1 MSHTLET
8 PADASSGRSP
18 RPSRSVRVG
27 SSSTRQAGAAA
38 GRIETPAR
46 KKARQRSL
54 VLRGISLVVFLAATF
69 FLLLPIII
77 IVFTAF
83 KPTSEVNAFPPTLV
97 PTEWTFDNFTRIFTE
112 LPFARLIANSFVFA
126 GGVTICALVFDS
138 LVAYALARIDFRGK
152 NVLLIAIIAS
162 LMIPFQATLIPV
174 YQLVSDLGW
183 VNTFAA
189 LIIPRAA
196 DAFGIFFL
204 RQFFVSLPRD
214 LDSAA
219 RIDGASEWRVFRS
232 VVLPN
237 AVPALLTL
245 AIFTFV
251 NNWNDLLWP
260 LVFTTDSEMGTITS
274 GLTLL
279 TGPGGIIPYGVMMA
293 GSLIAVLPLAIMF
306 LFVQRRFIESVATT
320 GLK

>member
-1 MSHTLET
+1 MKRAPL
-8 PADASSGRSP
+8 
-18 RPSRSVRVG
+18 RPSVVVL
-27 SSSTRQAGAAA
+27 TIALAVTTAA
-38 GRIETPAR
+38 
-46 KKARQRSL
+46 
-54 VLRGISLVVFLAATF
+54 V
-69 FLLLPIII
+69 LLPFAI

-83 KPTSEVNAFPPTLV
+83 KPVAEVNAFPPTLV
-97 PTEWTFDNFTRIFTE
+97 PEQWTFANLERILTE
-112 LPFARLIANSFVFA
+112 LPFLQLTINSFLFA
-126 GGVTICALVFDS
+126 GGVTAFALVFDS
-138 LVAYALARIDFRGK
+138 LAAYALARIDFTGQR
-152 NVLLIAIIAS
+152 VLLIAIIAS

-174 YQLVSDLGW
+174 YQLVSELGW
-183 VNTFAA
+183 VNTFAG
-189 LIIPRAA
+189 LIAPRAA

-204 RQFFVSLPRD
+204 RQFFLALPRD

-219 RIDGASEWRVFRS
+219 RIDGASELRVFWS

-245 AIFTFV
+245 AIFIFV

-260 LVFTTDSEMGTITS
+260 LIFTTSREMGTITS

-293 GSLIAVLPLAIMF
+293 GSLIAVFPLVVAF
-306 LFVQRRFIESVATT
+306 LFVQRRFIESIATT

>member
-1 MSHTLET
+1 MS
-8 PADASSGRSP
+8 ARRRI
-18 RPSRSVRVG
+18 RPSTIVLTVALAV
-27 SSSTRQAGAAA
+27 TTAA
-38 GRIETPAR
+38 
-46 KKARQRSL
+46 
-54 VLRGISLVVFLAATF
+54 V
-69 FLLLPIII
+69 LLPFAI

-83 KPTSEVNAFPPTLV
+83 KPVAEVNAFPPTLV
-97 PTEWTFDNFTRIFTE
+97 PEQWTLANLERILTE
-112 LPFARLIANSFVFA
+112 LPFVRLTLNSFLFA
-126 GGVTICALVFDS
+126 GGVTAFALVFDS
-138 LVAYALARIDFRGK
+138 LAAYALARIDFTGQR
-152 NVLLIAIIAS
+152 VLLITIIAS

-183 VNTFAA
+183 VNTFAG
-189 LIIPRAA
+189 LIAPRAA

-204 RQFFVSLPRD
+204 RQFFLALPRD

-219 RIDGASEWRVFRS
+219 RIDGASEFRVFWS

-245 AIFTFV
+245 AIFIFV

-260 LVFTTDSEMGTITS
+260 LIFTTEREMGTITS

-293 GSLIAVLPLAIMF
+293 GSLIAVFPLVVAF
-306 LFVQRRFIESVATT
+306 LFMQRRFIESIATT

>member
-1 MSHTLET
+1 MTMT
-8 PADASSGRSP
+8 M
-18 RPSRSVRVG
+18 
-27 SSSTRQAGAAA
+27 TQAAA
-38 GRIETPAR
+38 GRRPGRTAHR
-46 KKARQRSL
+46 WLLAAAVL
-54 VLRGISLVVFLAATF
+54 VLTAMV
-69 FLLLPIII
+69 LLPVAI

-83 KPTSEVNAFPPTLV
+83 KPTTEINAFPPTLV
-97 PTEWTFDNFTRIFTE
+97 PASWTLENFTRIFTD
-112 LPFARLIANSFVFA
+112 LPFARLFLNSFLFA
-126 GGVTICALVFDS
+126 GGVTLFALTFDS
-138 LVAYALARIDFRGK
+138 LAAYALARLDFRG
-152 NVLLIAIIAS
+152 NRLLLIAIVAS

-174 YQLVSDLGW
+174 YQLVAQLGW
-183 VNTFAA
+183 VNTFAG

-214 LDSAA
+214 LDNAA
-219 RIDGASEWRVFRS
+219 RIDGAGEFRVFRS
-232 VVLPN
+232 IILPN

-260 LVFTTDSEMGTITS
+260 LVFTTTPDMGTITS

-279 TGPGGIIPYGVMMA
+279 TGPSGIIPYGTMMA
-293 GSLIAVLPLAIMF
+293 GSLIAVLPLAVMF
-306 LFVQRRFIESVATT
+306 LIMQRRFIESVATT

>member
-1 MSHTLET
+1 VS
-8 PADASSGRSP
+8 ARRRI
-18 RPSRSVRVG
+18 RPS
-27 SSSTRQAGAAA
+27 T
-38 GRIETPAR
+38 I
-46 KKARQRSL
+46 
-54 VLRGISLVVFLAATF
+54 VLTLALAVTTAVV
-69 FLLLPIII
+69 LLPFAI

-83 KPTSEVNAFPPTLV
+83 KPVAEVNAFPPTLV
-97 PTEWTFDNFTRIFTE
+97 PEQWTLANLERILTE
-112 LPFARLIANSFVFA
+112 LPFVRLTLNSFLFA
-126 GGVTICALVFDS
+126 GGVTAFALVFDS
-138 LVAYALARIDFRGK
+138 LAAYALARIDFTGQR
-152 NVLLIAIIAS
+152 VLLITIIAS

-183 VNTFAA
+183 VNTFAG
-189 LIIPRAA
+189 LIAPRAA

-204 RQFFVSLPRD
+204 RQFFLALPRD

-219 RIDGASEWRVFRS
+219 RIDGASEFRVFWS

-245 AIFTFV
+245 AIFIFV

-260 LVFTTDSEMGTITS
+260 LIFTTSREMGTITS

-293 GSLIAVLPLAIMF
+293 GSLIAVFPLVVAF

>member
-1 MSHTLET
+1 MI
-8 PADASSGRSP
+8 ANRRRI
-18 RPSRSVRVG
+18 RPS
-27 SSSTRQAGAAA
+27 
-38 GRIETPAR
+38 
-46 KKARQRSL
+46 
-54 VLRGISLVVFLAATF
+54 VVALTVALLIATAVV
-69 FLLLPIII
+69 LLPFAI

-83 KPTSEVNAFPPTLV
+83 KPVAEVNAFPPTLV
-97 PTEWTFDNFTRIFTE
+97 PTEWTLANLERILTE
-112 LPFARLIANSFVFA
+112 LPFLRLTLNSFLFA
-126 GGVTICALVFDS
+126 GGVTAFALVFDS
-138 LVAYALARIDFRGK
+138 LAAYALARIDFTGQR
-152 NVLLIAIIAS
+152 VLLITIIAS

-183 VNTFAA
+183 VNTFAG
-189 LIIPRAA
+189 LIAPRAA

-204 RQFFVSLPRD
+204 RQFFLALPRD

-219 RIDGASEWRVFRS
+219 RIDGASEFRVFWS

-245 AIFTFV
+245 AIFIFV

-260 LVFTTDSEMGTITS
+260 LIFTTEREMGTITS

-293 GSLIAVLPLAIMF
+293 GSLIAVLPLVVAF
-306 LFVQRRFIESVATT
+306 LFVQRRFIESIATT